1 MPVHLD
7 FPNLGGQHNDR
18 GRDPVPQNVLACS
31 ESQGGLCTKLS
42 NESLTRLR
50 KIVDRQKAELQ
61 FGQSDKLEKAHEEPD
76 FLLEPSERPLLRKVT
91 EGLLPPTYFGFS
103 FSQTNGLLVSD
114 FEQAG
119 YHRRSLTIPSR
130 FLRQKHIQAKSN
142 TCIVKRIVANMDE
155 RDPSTHERSR
165 KLEEYGPGSWRVGQE
180 LIRRHFG
187 MKRSSNEDELE
198 QERNVASAKRPV
210 ENPHGSLIAHSDGD
224 GTTRH
229 DNPEQFEK
237 GDLPAP
243 KTLNGLKRGLY
254 RRERHV
260 NENGCTDTDGTVC
273 NRKTNVSRADLQA
286 LVRKQRQIRKEDR
299 RRREQAETE
308 RRERIKR
315 NLSATALAAAAA
327 AKAPVSPNKKKIRMA
342 CGESFQPNAKLSS
355 ELLPLSAGSVALQ
368 QKLDELLG
376 TDDDHYRL
384 PEFATHPPNES
395 FIADSMQIR
404 PEFTSTRSVAP
415 SAANTESQNA
425 WFRGGSR
432 LQPTSVTDPLAQ
444 EFQLHD
450 TPTRLPP
457 AHEVAA
463 AKDFGVS
470 PTVVSEFIR
479 SPKATL
485 ISHPEYPCPGQLE
498 RKANNVNSFSSSSS
512 LDVPRSAHAAELLTL
527 DTDNAN
533 ARDGASASSCGDISP
548 LGPGRWIRLE
558 AIGASEPELAIE
570 DEEKGEFVDD
580 MKPEPLLLSE
590 QGRNCLIRAQHK
602 ANPPLGDSRSEHPMH
617 KPQDEVKRSIYS
629 DPLRFIKVHK
639 RQQARGLETVRTQPV
654 GDRKQS
660 QETVHEKGKLLAGG
674 IQLSRP
680 LDGYDTNATSESHID
695 SHHPAVSISSPGSPT
710 ENMPSSFKANDA
722 NSSSPGSQV
731 RRDFILHASECAVS
745 STPRQEHTVA
755 ERRQKVNGLENKAD
769 HAPPRLTAA
778 ALSLQLSAEMNQL
791 EALTTSIQ
799 HLAEMESLRQF
810 AVAQAETVGLAQLL
824 KIGRSNADSTL
835 IPMPSEEHAK
845 SSEKRS
851 QYTSMTQ
858 DVTRSGHRS
867 PHYESVL
874 RAAAEFHKLDVSV
887 QTSPVGHHWSIRVER
902 RLSEHRT
909 ELRSSRRNEDKS
921 IGSPLSAASAVSS
934 NSEKQA
940 STSTNSEHVKN
951 ECVRKSKTT
960 STTPDLSAQSKTT
973 ASEISTDLS
982 GSVSVC
988 ENASS
993 IPVEAPSAAVDSSRA
1008 ASVSTKPEG
1017 SPLIAE
1023 KHSRNISAHSVH
1035 IGKTKRKPPT
1045 CSAAVAEES
1054 SSSTPPPV
1062 GDKRSPKHLR
1072 SKPTHKFRVTEDPSA
1087 TVSSGALALVDSVLA
1102 ERAAIL
1108 KARREKAQR
1117 LLMISKNLERE
1128 EGEVVQLERTAL
1140 KAAQSKRRQIR
1151 SIRTSDAPS
1160 SKEKHRTKD
1169 PTSAGPVLYSSD
1181 FGPSVTTGHSGS
1193 PRRPVAAAETVSSIR
1208 ESISLSQS
1216 GPSEKTSIQKS
1227 SANAPVDEIQPSLI
1241 SDSRL
1246 RDRSQSASQVR
1257 SVSTMASATV
1267 GGISRTS
1274 PISKMQTGVL
1284 TGQNVVTSISSRP
1297 PCKRSHTVE
1306 NAHESASEQH
1316 RLPVI
1321 PSALPKDVTPGIA
1334 SSSSDRT
1341 TSPTPHRRR
1350 RSPLPLPGRRSR
1362 HSSSNLSGPYSAE
1375 SMDDELGVCS
1385 DAADL
1390 DEQSSQVDLSEME
1403 SRIHALHTNLL
1414 KQERLLSRI
1423 NKLSKYGSKDRLS
1436 RFQATLVQ
1444 HKQLCTEIIHNIKT
1458 QLDACQ
1464 SSMQLEKSAVS
1475 ARDASQISAK
1485 SPWSAQ
1491 LDLSKLNG
1499 STKAVPLPSVE
1510 PVEPESP
1517 VDVVASLADE
1527 AAFATD
1533 TEGDLQKLEF
1543 DEKSEPSGVRTA
1555 ADDQNYSVSSDQDEG
1570 TASVSEAT
1578 LISNGENVPFH
1589 GDTPHVEPRS
1599 SLQELGTEN
1608 IPSSLTA
1615 DVKPA
1620 KEVLEISDRLTDVDF
1635 ENETFSRTITVSD
1648 DKSALLRTPL
1658 SENVAQPSADESL
1671 THLEPLLRGA
1681 AVTVSSQV
1689 YNTLLNVTEPLS
1701 TSDALLVDKNQVD
1714 IPCKPLTRSPSVKVG
1729 AVSAMGRGN
1738 GMVEQSLESST
1749 ETNGAAIDHLPPTT
1763 KTSTLLVDKVTD
1775 ELFTRILSDS
1785 MDSTIGLSKTRAMLK
1800 QGVEVTENDS
1810 LLDQA
1815 ADKSADEAQPVASVV
1830 PSEDADDSWDNECSS
1845 GSNEGDDYSTT
1856 VSPARLFT
1864 EENLRGL
1871 VADIPSRTSP
1881 LISEAVS
1888 FLWNARLNASDGS
1901 RESALL
1907 AAMSNLPEIFQSHW
1921 TDPWDLN
1928 PELHVLPNLRFVSRS
1943 LLFDLAAEFIQQIY
1957 AGEDAEYEAKVHQN
1971 TPKPRITSAQFRLWK
1986 GSTRPATYDALLPLV
2001 ESYLKEE
2008 LQLNASVTEGNIPQ
2022 NATKPDTTGYGRMTL
2037 SRLVQWTLS
2046 KKPRLDRLLELDVR
2060 ADDGSWLAYGPEET
2074 RLKHKLSED
2083 IWNEM
2088 LTEALDAMLRSFRR
2102 TFRQSSHQS
2111 PTEISEA
2118 AS

>member
-7 FPNLGGQHNDR
+7 FPYLGAQHNDR
-18 GRDPVPQNVLACS
+18 GRVPVPQNLLACS
-31 ESQGGLCTKLS
+31 DPQGGLCTKLP

-61 FGQSDKLEKAHEEPD
+61 LGQPDKSEKAHEEPD

-103 FSQTNGLLVSD
+103 FSQTNDLLVDD

-119 YHRRSLTIPSR
+119 YHRRSLTISSR
-130 FLRQKHIQAKSN
+130 FLRQKRTKDNSN
-142 TCIVKRIVANMDE
+142 TRTVKRIIANMDE

-187 MKRSSNEDELE
+187 LKRPSNEDELE
-198 QERNVASAKRPV
+198 QERNVASAKRSV
-210 ENPHGSLIAHSDGD
+210 ENLHDSLIAHSDGD
-224 GTTRH
+224 GATGH

-237 GDLPAP
+237 GDLQAP
-243 KTLNGLKRGLY
+243 KTVNGLKRGLY
-254 RRERHV
+254 RRERRV
-260 NENGCTDTDGTVC
+260 NENACTDTDGTVC

-327 AKAPVSPNKKKIRMA
+327 AKAPVSPNEKKIRMA
-342 CGESFQPNAKLSS
+342 YGESQPNAQIST
-355 ELLPLSAGSVALQ
+355 ELLPMSAGSVALQ

-376 TDDDHYRL
+376 TDGDPL
-384 PEFATHPPNES
+384 PEFTTYPPNES
-395 FIADSMQIR
+395 FIADSMQVR

-415 SAANTESQNA
+415 SAASIESQSA
-425 WFRGGSR
+425 WFRGGSG
-432 LQPTSVTDPLAQ
+432 LQPTSVADPLEQ

-463 AKDFGVS
+463 AKDFGAS
-470 PTVVSEFIR
+470 PTVLSEFIR
-479 SPKATL
+479 SPKATPM
-485 ISHPEYPCPGQLE
+485 SHPEYPCPGQLD
-498 RKANNVNSFSSSSS
+498 RKTNNVSSFSSSSS
-512 LDVPRSAHAAELLTL
+512 LGVPRSAHADGLLTL

-533 ARDGASASSCGDISP
+533 ARDGASTSSCGDISP

-570 DEEKGEFVDD
+570 DEERGEFVDD

-590 QGRNCLIRAQHK
+590 QGRNCLIRTLHK
-602 ANPPLGDSRSEHPMH
+602 ANLPLGDSRSEHPVH

-629 DPLRFIKVHK
+629 DPLRFIKVHR

-654 GDRKQS
+654 GGGKQPGG
-660 QETVHEKGKLLAGG
+660 TVFEEGKLHTLELAGG
-674 IQLSRP
+674 VQLSRP
-680 LDGYDTNATSESHID
+680 LDGHDTNTTSESHIN
-695 SHHPAVSISSPGSPT
+695 SRHPAVSVSSTTSPT

-745 STPRQEHTVA
+745 STPRQEHTLA
-755 ERRQKVNGLENKAD
+755 ERRQKVNELENKAD
-769 HAPPRLTAA
+769 HVPPRLTAA

-845 SSEKRS
+845 SVEKRS
-851 QYTSMTQ
+851 QFTSVTP

-874 RAAAEFHKLDVSV
+874 RAAAEFHK
-887 QTSPVGHHWSIRVER
+887 VER

-921 IGSPLSAASAVSS
+921 IGSPLSAASVLSS

-951 ECVRKSKTT
+951 ECVQKSKTT
-960 STTPDLSAQSKTT
+960 STTPNLSAQSKTT

-982 GSVSVC
+982 GSVSAC
-988 ENASS
+988 ENALS
-993 IPVEAPSAAVDSSRA
+993 IPVEALSAAVDSSRA
-1008 ASVSTKPEG
+1008 ASVSMKLEG
-1017 SPLIAE
+1017 SPLISE
-1023 KHSRNISAHSVH
+1023 KHSRSHT
-1035 IGKTKRKPPT
+1035 GKTKRKPPA
-1045 CSAAVAEES
+1045 CSAAVAEQS

-1062 GDKRSPKHLR
+1062 DDKRSPKHLR
-1072 SKPTHKFRVTEDPSA
+1072 SKPTDKFRLPEDPSD

-1117 LLMISKNLERE
+1117 LLTISKNLEKE
-1128 EGEVVQLERTAL
+1128 EGEVVHLERTAL

-1160 SKEKHRTKD
+1160 STEKHRTKN
-1169 PTSAGPVLYSSD
+1169 PTSTESVLYSSD
-1181 FGPSVTTGHSGS
+1181 FGPSVTTGRSGS
-1193 PRRPVAAAETVSSIR
+1193 QRRPVAAAEAISSIR
-1208 ESISLSQS
+1208 ESISLSHS
-1216 GPSEKTSIQKS
+1216 GPSEKTSIKKS
-1227 SANAPVDEIQPSLI
+1227 SASTPVVEIRPSLI
-1241 SDSRL
+1241 SDSRP

-1257 SVSTMASATV
+1257 SVSTTASAAI

-1274 PISKMQTGVL
+1274 PISKIQTDVL
-1284 TGQNVVTSISSRP
+1284 TGYNVVTSISSRP
-1297 PCKRSHTVE
+1297 PCRRSPTVE
-1306 NAHESASEQH
+1306 NAHEPAGEQH
-1316 RLPVI
+1316 RFPVAGI
-1321 PSALPKDVTPGIA
+1321 PSALPKDITPGIA

-1423 NKLSKYGSKDRLS
+1423 NKLSKHGSKDRLS

-1444 HKQLCTEIIHNIKT
+1444 HKQLCTEIIRNIKT
-1458 QLDACQ
+1458 QLDTCQ
-1464 SSMQLEKSAVS
+1464 SSIQLEKSAVS
-1475 ARDASQISAK
+1475 VRDASQISAK
-1485 SPWSAQ
+1485 SPWSVQ
-1491 LDLSKLNG
+1491 LDLSKLDG

-1517 VDVVASLADE
+1517 VDFVASLADE
-1527 AAFATD
+1527 ATFATD

-1543 DEKSEPSGVRTA
+1543 DEKSEPSGVRTTV
-1555 ADDQNYSVSSDQDEG
+1555 DDRNYSVSSDQDEG
-1570 TASVSEAT
+1570 TASASEAT
-1578 LISNGENVPFH
+1578 LVSNGDSVPFQ
-1589 GDTPHVEPRS
+1589 GDTPHVKPQS
-1599 SLQELGTEN
+1599 SLQGLDTEN

-1671 THLEPLLRGA
+1671 THLEPPLRGA
-1681 AVTVSSQV
+1681 AIIVSSHV

-1729 AVSAMGRGN
+1729 AVSAMCRGN
-1738 GMVEQSLESST
+1738 GMIEQSLESST
-1749 ETNGAAIDHLPPTT
+1749 ETNGAATDHLAPTT

-1775 ELFTRILSDS
+1775 ELFARILSDS
-1785 MDSTIGLSKTRAMLK
+1785 MDSTISLSKTRAVSK
-1800 QGVEVTENDS
+1800 QCIEVTDKD
-1810 LLDQA
+1810 LLLNQA
-1815 ADKSADEAQPVASVV
+1815 ANKCADEAEPVVSVV
-1830 PSEDADDSWDNECSS
+1830 APEDADDSWDNECSS
-1845 GSNEGDDYSTT
+1845 GSDEGDDYSTT

-1888 FLWNARLNASDGS
+1888 FLWNARLNASDGN

-1943 LLFDLAAEFIQQIY
+1943 LLFDLAAEFTQQIY
-1957 AGEDAEYEAKVHQN
+1957 SGEDAEYKAKVNQN
-1971 TPKPRITSAQFRLWK
+1971 SPKPRITSAQFRLWK
-1986 GSTRPATYDALLPLV
+1986 GPTRPATYDALLSLV
-2001 ESYLKEE
+2001 ESYIREE
-2008 LQLNASVTEGNIPQ
+2008 LQLNASVTEGSILQ
-2022 NATKPDTTGYGRMTL
+2022 NLTKRDTAGYGRMTL

-2074 RLKHKLSED
+2074 RLKHKLSEE

-2088 LTEALDAMLRSFRR
+2088 LTETLDAMLRSFRR

-2111 PTEISEA
+2111 LTEISAA

>member
-7 FPNLGGQHNDR
+7 FPHLGAQHNGR
-18 GRDPVPQNVLACS
+18 GREPVPQNVLECS
-31 ESQGGLCTKLS
+31 DSQGLCTKLS
-42 NESLTRLR
+42 DESLARLR

-61 FGQSDKLEKAHEEPD
+61 FGQSDESEKAQEEPD

-103 FSQTNGLLVSD
+103 FSQTNGLLVND
-114 FEQAG
+114 FEQAV

-130 FLRQKHIQAKSN
+130 LLRQKRIQDKPN
-142 TCIVKRIVANMDE
+142 KRMVKRIVANE
-155 RDPSTHERSR
+155 SDPSTHDHSR

-187 MKRSSNEDELE
+187 MKRSSKEDELE
-198 QERNVASAKRPV
+198 QEGNVASAKRSV

-229 DNPEQFEK
+229 GDPMQYEK
-237 GDLPAP
+237 DDLPAP

-254 RRERHV
+254 RRERHMNV
-260 NENGCTDTDGTVC
+260 NDCPNTDGTVC

-286 LVRKQRQIRKEDR
+286 LVRRQRQIRKEDR
-299 RRREQAETE
+299 RRKEQAETE

-342 CGESFQPNAKLSS
+342 YGESFQPNAKIST
-355 ELLPLSAGSVALQ
+355 ELLPMSAGSIALQ

-384 PEFATHPPNES
+384 SELTTHVPNES
-395 FIADSMQIR
+395 FIADSMQIG
-404 PEFTSTRSVAP
+404 PELTSSRSVAP
-415 SAANTESQNA
+415 SVANTESQNA
-425 WFRGGSR
+425 GFRGGSR
-432 LQPTSVTDPLAQ
+432 LQPTSIADPPTQ

-463 AKDFGVS
+463 TKDFVAS
-470 PTVVSEFIR
+470 PTVVSDFIR
-479 SPKATL
+479 SSKATP
-485 ISHPEYPCPGQLE
+485 ISHPEFPCLGQLE
-498 RKANNVNSFSSSSS
+498 RKTNNFNSFSSSSYLS
-512 LDVPRSAHAAELLTL
+512 VPGSAHADELLTL

-533 ARDGASASSCGDISP
+533 ARDGTSTSSCGDISP
-548 LGPGRWIRLE
+548 SGPGRWIRLE

-580 MKPEPLLLSE
+580 MKPEPLVLSE
-590 QGRNCLIRAQHK
+590 QVRNCVIRKLHK
-602 ANPPLGDSRSEHPMH
+602 ANLPLGDSRSEHPMH
-617 KPQDEVKRSIYS
+617 KPLDEVKRSIYS
-629 DPLRFIKVHK
+629 DPLRFIKIHK
-639 RQQARGLETVRTQPV
+639 RQQSRGLETVRTQPV
-654 GDRKQS
+654 GDRKQPE
-660 QETVHEKGKLLAGG
+660 ETVHEEGKLHTSELAGG
-674 IQLSRP
+674 IQLNRP
-680 LDGYDTNATSESHID
+680 LDGYDANTTSESHID
-695 SHHPAVSISSPGSPT
+695 CHHPAVNMSSTGSPT
-710 ENMPSSFKANDA
+710 ENLPSSFKANDA

-745 STPRQEHTVA
+745 STPRQEHAMT

-799 HLAEMESLRQF
+799 HLTEMESLRQF

-835 IPMPSEEHAK
+835 IPRPSEEHAK
-845 SSEKRS
+845 SPEKRS
-851 QYTSMTQ
+851 QCTSMIP
-858 DVTRSGHRS
+858 DSTRSGHRS

-874 RAAAEFHKLDVSV
+874 RAAAEFHK
-887 QTSPVGHHWSIRVER
+887 VER

-909 ELRSSRRNEDKS
+909 ELRSSRRIEDKS
-921 IGSPLSAASAVSS
+921 IGSPLSATSVPSS
-934 NSEKQA
+934 SSEKQV
-940 STSTNSEHVKN
+940 STSTNSENVKN
-951 ECVRKSKTT
+951 ECVRKSKTI
-960 STTPDLSAQSKTT
+960 STTPSLSVQSKTT

-982 GSVSVC
+982 GSVSAC

-993 IPVEAPSAAVDSSRA
+993 LPVEALSAAVDSSRA
-1008 ASVSTKPEG
+1008 ASVSTKLEG
-1017 SPLIAE
+1017 SPLIGE
-1023 KHSRNISAHSVH
+1023 KHSRI
-1035 IGKTKRKPPT
+1035 
-1045 CSAAVAEES
+1045 AVAEES
-1054 SSSTPPPV
+1054 SSSTPPLV

-1072 SKPTHKFRVTEDPSA
+1072 SKPTNKLRPPEDPSD

-1117 LLMISKNLERE
+1117 LLTISKNLEKE
-1128 EGEVVQLERTAL
+1128 EGEVVHLERTAL

-1160 SKEKHRTKD
+1160 SAEKHRVKD
-1169 PTSAGPVLYSSD
+1169 PTPTESVVYSSD
-1181 FGPSVTTGHSGS
+1181 FAPSVTTGRSGS
-1193 PRRPVAAAETVSSIR
+1193 QRLPVAAAEAISSIR

-1216 GPSEKTSIQKS
+1216 GPTGKTSIRKS
-1227 SANAPVDEIQPSLI
+1227 SASSLLIEIQPSLI
-1241 SDSRL
+1241 SDSRP

-1257 SVSTMASATV
+1257 SVSTTASAAV
-1267 GGISRTS
+1267 GGIPRTS

-1284 TGQNVVTSISSRP
+1284 TGKSVVTSISSRP
-1297 PCKRSHTVE
+1297 TCGQSPTVE
-1306 NAHESASEQH
+1306 NEHEPAGEQH
-1316 RLPVI
+1316 RLPVTVI
-1321 PSALPKDVTPGIA
+1321 PSTLPKDVTPGIA
-1334 SSSSDRT
+1334 SSSSERT

-1362 HSSSNLSGPYSAE
+1362 HSSSNLSGPLSAE

-1390 DEQSSQVDLSEME
+1390 DEQSSQVDISEME

-1423 NKLSKYGSKDRLS
+1423 NKLSKRGSKDRLS

-1464 SSMQLEKSAVS
+1464 SSMHLEKSAMS

-1491 LDLSKLNG
+1491 LDLSKLDG

-1510 PVEPESP
+1510 SNEPDSP
-1517 VDVVASLADE
+1517 VDLVASLADE

-1543 DEKSEPSGVRTA
+1543 DDKSEPLGVRTT
-1555 ADDQNYSVSSDQDEG
+1555 ADDRNHAVSSDQDEE
-1570 TASVSEAT
+1570 TASASEAT
-1578 LISNGENVPFH
+1578 LVSNGENVPLH
-1589 GDTPHVEPRS
+1589 DDTPHVEPRS

-1620 KEVLEISDRLTDVDF
+1620 REALEISDRLTDVDF

-1648 DKSALLRTPL
+1648 DKSAPLRTPL

-1671 THLEPLLRGA
+1671 THLEPPLRSA
-1681 AVTVSSQV
+1681 AVTVSSHV

-1729 AVSAMGRGN
+1729 AVSAMCRGN

-1749 ETNGAAIDHLPPTT
+1749 ETSGAATDHLAPTT

-1775 ELFTRILSDS
+1775 ELFARILSDS
-1785 MDSTIGLSKTRAMLK
+1785 MDSTIGLSKARAMSK
-1800 QGVEVTENDS
+1800 QCVEVTNKDS
-1810 LLDQA
+1810 LQNQA
-1815 ADKSADEAQPVASVV
+1815 ADKFADEAEPVASVV
-1830 PSEDADDSWDNECSS
+1830 APEDVDDSWDNECSS

-1907 AAMSNLPEIFQSHW
+1907 AAMSDLPEIFQSHW

-1928 PELHVLPNLRFVSRS
+1928 PELHVLPNLRFVNRS

-1957 AGEDAEYEAKVHQN
+1957 SGEDAEYEARVHQN
-1971 TPKPRITSAQFRLWK
+1971 APKPRITSAQFRLWK

-2008 LQLNASVTEGNIPQ
+2008 LQLNASVTEGSNPQ
-2022 NATKPDTTGYGRMTL
+2022 NLTKPETTGYGRMTL

-2046 KKPRLDRLLELDVR
+2046 KKPRLDRLLELDIR
-2060 ADDGSWLAYGPEET
+2060 ADDGSWLAYGPEEA
-2074 RLKHKLSED
+2074 RLKHKLSEE
-2083 IWNEM
+2083 IWDEM

-2111 PTEISEA
+2111 PTELSAA